1 MDLIKREITKT
12 TPIVDSHYKK
22 VNDAK
27 ELKLYIETYG
37 CQMNIADSELVV
49 SIMNKNGYTL
59 EKDYKNADV
68 IFINTCS
75 IRENAENRVRARLC
89 EFKALKKHKPLV
101 IGILG
106 CMAERLKETL
116 LEEEKLVDL
125 IAGPDSY
132 RSLPYLL
139 QDVSAGKRAV
149 NVFLS
154 REETYADIAPV
165 RLDNNGVKAYI
176 SIMRGCN
183 NMCSFCVVPFTR
195 GRERSRNAYTIVQEA
210 ETLYKQGYREVTLLG
225 QNVDSYNW
233 YADTK
238 ESKCVSFATLLEMVA
253 NVNPDLRV
261 RFSTSHPKD
270 ITEDLLH
277 IMAKYENICKHI
289 HLPIQSG
296 SDKILERMNR
306 KYTKELYMQRINSI
320 RKIVPG
326 CAISTDII
334 TGFCSEN
341 QEDHSDTLQTMS
353 EIKYNY
359 AYMFAYSP
367 RPGTPA
373 VKTFV
378 DDVPEEI
385 KKDRLREIIKLQQA
399 HSLARLQNQIG
410 TKQKILIE
418 GLSKKSKHDLC
429 GRNSQNDMVVFNN
442 TNSLVKGQY
451 VYVEIINTT
460 SATLIAKIL

>member
-1 MDLIKREITKT
+1 MDLIKREIIKT
-12 TPIVDSHYKK
+12 TPIVDSNYKK
-22 VNDAK
+22 GSEAK
-27 ELKLYIETYG
+27 EYKLYIETYG
-37 CQMNIADSELVV
+37 CQMNVADSELVV

-59 EKDYKNADV
+59 EKDYKKADV

-75 IRENAENRVRARLC
+75 IRENAENRVRARLG
-89 EFKALKKHKPLV
+89 EFKALKKQKPLV

-116 LEEEKLVDL
+116 LEEEKLVDI

-139 QDVSAGKRAV
+139 QDVSSGKRAI

-195 GRERSRNAYTIVQEA
+195 GRERSRNAYSIVQEA
-210 ETLYKQGYREVTLLG
+210 QNLYQQGYREVTLLG
-225 QNVDSYNW
+225 QNVDSYSW
-233 YADTK
+233 YDDVK
-238 ESKCVSFATLLEMVA
+238 ESKNISFAILLEMVA
-253 NVNPDLRV
+253 KVSPDLRV

-277 IMAKYENICKHI
+277 IMAKYDNICKHI

-296 SDKILERMNR
+296 SDSILSTMNR
-306 KYTKELYMQRINSI
+306 KYTKELYMHRIHSI
-320 RKIVPG
+320 RRIVSD

-334 TGFCSEN
+334 TGFCSES
-341 QEDHSDTLQTMS
+341 EADHRATLQAME

-373 VKTFV
+373 VKTFI
-378 DDVPEEI
+378 DNVPEEI
-385 KKDRLREIIKLQQA
+385 KKARLREIISLQQM
-399 HSLARLQNQIG
+399 HSLTRLQDQIG
-410 TKQKILIE
+410 TKQTVLIE
-418 GLSKKSKHDLC
+418 GLSKKSQHDLC

-442 TNSLVKGQY
+442 TKNLGKGQY
-451 VYVEIINTT
+451 VEVEIVNTT
-460 SATLIAKIL
+460 SATLIGKIL